1 MAERYTVR
9 GADTVATTL
18 RQAGRTLADMSK
30 ANEAAAGII
39 APASRDRAPR
49 VSGALA
55 GATQPAW
62 TQTKAGVTNAL
73 PYFGPIHYG
82 WPQRNI
88 EAQPF
93 VDEATV
99 ATEAQWLAVYQ
110 HAAEKACEMV
120 KGAE

>member
-9 GADTVATTL
+9 GVDTVARTL
-18 RQAGRTLADMSK
+18 RKAGDSLADMTK
-30 ANEAAAGII
+30 ANQAAAGII

-49 VSGALA
+49 VTGALA

-62 TQTKAGVTNAL
+62 TETRAGVTNDL

-110 HAAEKACEMV
+110 HAAQQACDEV
-120 KGAE
+120 KGA